1 MQANLNQLS
10 FTDIYSNIDEYFQQD
25 KPKLIKLFEQHID
38 LHSIIPQ
45 SFYEHYYSD
54 TGHPR
59 VYKLTSIISALII
72 KSMLSIAD
80 TSLFIN
86 ILNLSSELRD
96 LCGFTTVP
104 NASQF
109 CRFKIKFEKDL
120 KTFFDYL
127 VDLTEPICEQI
138 NSDLNNILIVDTTGI
153 EAHVNE
159 NNPKKFDTLLR
170 QSKKLNK
177 KDKNFN
183 AHSYTCSKMPKCSA
197 ANPNIKLSYIN
208 GHYCYA
214 IRTSIVTNGLGII
227 RDLDFLD
234 KTPDDDISKSATASE
249 AKDKYDSKSL
259 IPTLENFFTNHK
271 KFKYKYFLGDAGFD
285 AVDNYTYLY
294 NDKDIIP
301 IIPLRRVP
309 HLPKPGF
316 TEDGIPTCPKD
327 DKLTM
332 KFDGVTR
339 EKHRSNRIKWL
350 CPKSKKVRI
359 NGKTQYILS
368 CDHPCTASPCG
379 RVCQIPINND
389 IRMNTAVPRNS
400 AKWIALY
407 KIRTIIERTNF
418 MVKYPQALQYTK
430 LNNDISLKSELILS
444 AITQQIVV
452 LISNSVKYSKHILSI
467 KKLVA

>member
-1 MQANLNQLS
+1 
-10 FTDIYSNIDEYFQQD
+10 
-25 KPKLIKLFEQHID
+25 
-38 LHSIIPQ
+38 
-45 SFYEHYYSD
+45 
-54 TGHPR
+54 
-59 VYKLTSIISALII
+59 
-72 KSMLSIAD
+72 
-80 TSLFIN
+80 
-86 ILNLSSELRD
+86 
-96 LCGFTTVP
+96 
-104 NASQF
+104 
-109 CRFKIKFEKDL
+109 
-120 KTFFDYL
+120 
-127 VDLTEPICEQI
+127 
-138 NSDLNNILIVDTTGI
+138 
-153 EAHVNE
+153 
-159 NNPKKFDTLLR
+159 
-170 QSKKLNK
+170 
-177 KDKNFN
+177 
-183 AHSYTCSKMPKCSA
+183 MPKISA

-214 IRTSIVTNGLGII
+214 IRTSIVTNGLSII
-227 RDLDFLD
+227 RDLDFLN

-368 CDHPCTASPCG
+368 CGHPCTASPCG